1 MIETA
6 FLALH
11 TIGCALAC
19 WYSLTGIN
27 ACTRKTALAAR
38 ASFAAIAVGAFAA
51 LFNPPTM
58 DANGIAS
65 ALVALGVGVGFM
77 ANRRVCVCLNCP
89 QRPGPRRPSRMEWSE
104 LHHAQETT
112 ERQAGPHHGAPT

>member
-11 TIGCALAC
+11 TVGCLLAC
-19 WYSLTGIN
+19 WYSLTGLN
-27 ACTRKTALAAR
+27 ACTRKTAIAAR

-65 ALVALGVGVGFM
+65 AVASIAVVVASGY
-77 ANRRVCVCLNCP
+77 AASP
-89 QRPGPRRPSRMEWSE
+89 
-104 LHHAQETT
+104 
-112 ERQAGPHHGAPT
+112 